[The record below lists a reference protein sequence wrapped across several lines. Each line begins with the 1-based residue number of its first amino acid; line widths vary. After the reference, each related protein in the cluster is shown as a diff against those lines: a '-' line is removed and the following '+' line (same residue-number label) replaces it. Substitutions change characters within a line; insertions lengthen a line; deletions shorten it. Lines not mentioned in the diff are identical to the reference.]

1 MPKIIAKPYWY
12 LRHGETD
19 WNARGLSQGRTDIP
33 LNSTG
38 LAQAARAGAA
48 LAAFFQN
55 GHAPFDRI
63 VASPLTRALVTAE
76 YARDAIRD
84 GGGPDLPLTIDP
96 ELQEVCFGVQEGE
109 PMGTWYDP
117 WIEDGMTPEG
127 AEPFAELRARAV
139 TAINRELKRDGVP
152 LFVAH
157 GALFRGLRSGM
168 GLPVN
173 VRLANATPMHLKPSP
188 EGWEIEI
195 HNITG
200 A

>member
-19 WNARGLSQGRTDIP
+19 WNARGSRRGGRIYR
-33 LNSTG
+33 ST
-38 LAQAARAGAA
+38 A
-48 LAAFFQN
+48 LAWHRPRVRAQHWRHFSRMVMRRLTVSW
-55 GHAPFDRI
+55 P
-63 VASPLTRALVTAE
+63 PLTRALVTAE